1 MPATTPNT
9 LIVFGANE
17 DAFFIGHGRRH
28 TFQGVPER
36 FAAQVQGVD
45 LPITQTAW
53 ISFDP
58 TGTKYIAKNDNREQF
73 YHSTDISKDLIG
85 RLKTTGFITLGSSDN
100 YFIKH
105 KNGWHARLPP
115 KILNNLQQLK
125 PHVPNFDSVITG
137 LLFGHE
143 QTHIFLFEGGFMAD
157 LNAETR
163 NNPEHPLMKV
173 LAEFNEGWCIL
184 PGSTLCSYSDRYF
197 FLKFKKP
204 NDTVIQMKWLLPD
217 SMKQKH
223 AELRQLAELP
233 EDQMFLSELRMAD
246 MQRQQANNALAME
259 RLKYQAQRSNQL
271 SRTLVESG
279 EAIRRMA
286 LAPGTYKEVLK
297 YY

>member
-9 LIVFGANE
+9 LVVFGANE

-36 FAAQVQGVD
+36 FAEQVQGVD
-45 LPITQTAW
+45 LPITQMAW

-85 RLKTTGFITLGSSDN
+85 RLKTNGFVTLGSSDN

-137 LLFGHE
+137 PGI
-143 QTHIFLFEGGFMAD
+143 T
-157 LNAETR
+157 LNI
-163 NNPEHPLMKV
+163 LMKV
-173 LAEFNEGWCIL
+173 LAEFDEGWCIL
-184 PGSTLCSYSDRYF
+184 PGSTLCPYSDRYF

-204 NDTVIQMKWLLPD
+204 NDTVIRMKWFLPD

-259 RLKYQAQRSNQL
+259 RLRYQAQLSNQV

-286 LAPGTYKEVLK
+286 MSPGTYKEVWK

>member
-1 MPATTPNT
+1 MQSTTPNI
-9 LIVFGANE
+9 LVVFGANE
-17 DAFFIGHGRRH
+17 DVFFIGHGRRH

-85 RLKTTGFITLGSSDN
+85 RLKTNGFITLGSS
-100 YFIKH
+100 
-105 KNGWHARLPP
+105 
-115 KILNNLQQLK
+115 
-125 PHVPNFDSVITG
+125 
-137 LLFGHE
+137 
-143 QTHIFLFEGGFMAD
+143 FMAD

-163 NNPEHPLMKV
+163 DNPENPLMKV
-173 LAEFNEGWCIL
+173 LAEFEEGWCIL
-184 PGSTLCSYSDRYF
+184 PGSTLCPYSDRYF

-204 NDTVIQMKWLLPD
+204 NDT
-217 SMKQKH
+217 KH

-259 RLKYQAQRSNQL
+259 RLRYQAQLSNQV
-271 SRTLVESG
+271 SQALVESG

-286 LAPGTYKEVLK
+286 MTPGTYKEVWK

>member
-1 MPATTPNT
+1 MQSTTPNI
-9 LIVFGANE
+9 LVVFGANE
-17 DAFFIGHGRRH
+17 DVFFIGHGRRH

-85 RLKTTGFITLGSSDN
+85 RLKTNGFITLGSSDN

-125 PHVPNFDSVITG
+125 PHVPNFDSVIAG

-143 QTHIFLFEGGFMAD
+143 QTHIFLFE
-157 LNAETR
+157 TR
-163 NNPEHPLMKV
+163 NNPENPLMKV
-173 LAEFNEGWCIL
+173 LAEFEEGWCIL
-184 PGSTLCSYSDRYF
+184 PGSTLCPYSDRYF

-204 NDTVIQMKWLLPD
+204 NDT
-217 SMKQKH
+217 KH

-259 RLKYQAQRSNQL
+259 RLRYQAQLSNQV
-271 SRTLVESG
+271 SQALVESG

-286 LAPGTYKEVLK
+286 MTPGTYKEVWK